1 MGGTRGDESGSS
13 LWLASEEGRE
23 SDEDDGRRVG
33 FLETAGGE
41 LDRSEAPNRS
51 SLSRCPGASPL
62 GLAGEGSG
70 LGCVLTEEVGKRS
83 PPLRGSAEGGEPN
96 RSGTSGLPRLEV
108 GFFETGLETGL
119 LGGLEA
125 GLASEAAEEEN
136 KSSTCGFF
144 LRLEGAEEALAEEV
158 EGEEK
163 RSSSDSSSSNNP
175 PSFSFG
181 LEGALFFV
189 LSVGVT
195 VLVVTFELSVGSVML
210 LLGVVVEEGLVRAG
224 PNISPSSGGG
234 LGEPKRLSDRD
245 FVAVACGVSLFDAA
259 VAAGVVLCREGEGGW
274 ERGRGRERERGREG
288 EGGRGRRRG
297 RGSGREG
304 KGEWRR
310 GEEENEKTPE

>member
-1 MGGTRGDESGSS
+1 MGGRRGDESGSS
-13 LWLASEEGRE
+13 LWLASEAGRE
-23 SDEDDGRRVG
+23 SDEDDGRCVG

-51 SLSRCPGASPL
+51 SLSRCPEASPL

-70 LGCVLTEEVGKRS
+70 CGCVLTEEVGKRS
-83 PPLRGSAEGGEPN
+83 PPLRGSAVGGEPN
-96 RSGTSGLPRLEV
+96 RSGTSGLPRLEA

-125 GLASEAAEEEN
+125 GLALEAAVAAGGLPAVAVEGEEEN

-181 LEGALFFV
+181 LEGAPFFV

-234 LGEPKRLSDRD
+234 LGEPKRLSD
-245 FVAVACGVSLFDAA
+245 
-259 VAAGVVLCREGEGGW
+259 
-274 ERGRGRERERGREG
+274 
-288 EGGRGRRRG
+288 
-297 RGSGREG
+297 
-304 KGEWRR
+304 
-310 GEEENEKTPE
+310 